1 MNAASIKSSFSLCR
15 LLGDESVYLAMLYM
29 GIPALKLIVPKS
41 PFWRKRIVFSAF
53 SYLGILKGIATG
65 YPMADYMARY
75 INLLNQ

>member
-15 LLGDESVYLAMLYM
+15 LPGDEPVYLAMLSM

-65 YPMADYMARY
+65 YPMADCTARY
-75 INLLNQ
+75 INLINQ